1 MPGNYLP
8 TIGLTTIAL
17 APAGAHRPPRLGL
30 NRTYIQAVVRA
41 GGLPLLIPH
50 LEDRAL
56 LRAVYE
62 RLDGLLLTGGEDI
75 HPGHFREAIH
85 ERCRSISP
93 ERDATELPLARWAVE
108 EGKPLLGIC
117 RGIQVMNVALGG
129 SLYQDIGVQ
138 CPAAG
143 RHDWYPGFPR
153 TLLAHGVALV
163 EGTHLA
169 RILEA
174 AALEVNSLHHQSIK
188 DVAPAMAVTAVAP
201 DGIVE
206 GVEVRDH
213 PFALGVQWHPEEL
226 AGTDPGSLR
235 LFEALVRASREAGPG
250 E

>member
-1 MPGNYLP
+1 MPGSDPP

-17 APAGAHRPPRLGL
+17 APAGAHRPPRLAQ
-30 NRTYIQAVVRA
+30 NRTYVQAVIRA

-50 LEDRAL
+50 LEDKAL
-56 LRAVYE
+56 LRAAYE

-75 HPGHFREAIH
+75 HPGHFHEAIH

-93 ERDATELPLARWAVE
+93 ERDATELPLARWAVQ

-117 RGIQVMNVALGG
+117 RGIQVLNVALGG
-129 SLYQDIGVQ
+129 SLYQDIGSQ

-153 TLLAHGVALV
+153 TLLAHAAAVAD
-163 EGTHLA
+163 GTHLA
-169 RILEA
+169 RILGA
-174 AALEVNSLHHQSIK
+174 TALEVSSLHHQSIK
-188 DVAPAMAVTAVAP
+188 DLAPALEVAAVAP

-206 GVEVRDH
+206 AVQVRDH
-213 PFALGVQWHPEEL
+213 PFAVGVQWHPEEL
-226 AGTDPGSLR
+226 AGTDAHSQR
-235 LFEALVRASREAGPG
+235 LFEALVRASRG